1 MPSLNDIPAE
11 HLRDA
16 WVSLAAYGTPP
27 APEVA
32 AVVLP
37 VWSVGLDDWLERLS
51 KTFLRDYCR
60 RNTHWK
66 LAIAPYGGGKTHFLL
81 AVAGQA
87 EKEGWAVSYL
97 QCKGNVTLLDWFSL
111 YESIARSIQL
121 PGSDKRGIRPLAKAA
136 LDRMQTLAAKA
147 PDPDAALD
155 LQISSLEEDEWPNAA
170 FARVMGALLRHLR
183 EPSARPEIGDA
194 AMRWL
199 QGQPETLIPAERQA
213 LRLAPIN
220 NAQKAEH
227 GRTLLASLAKFIP
240 KAGAHGLVLL
250 LDEMDVVFNARGRAM
265 DRILNAMRI
274 MLDAPDGRVD
284 RTPVFGVFAAPPD
297 VLTKLRDYPALSQRL
312 RVQTPFFHDG
322 NDNAAQIDL
331 SKIGAE
337 QPLLREIA
345 HHLRRIGQK
354 AHGWT
359 FDDASQNQNAQRLAS
374 VTSTRHLEVDAR
386 RLFVKT
392 WCGLLEAQSQHG
404 ERAYSEDEL
413 NDLLSGVH
421 GDILNAQQQPGEDD
435 LG

>member
-1 MPSLNDIPAE
+1 M
-11 HLRDA
+11 
-16 WVSLAAYGTPP
+16 
-27 APEVA
+27 
-32 AVVLP
+32 
-37 VWSVGLDDWLERLS
+37 
-51 KTFLRDYCR
+51 
-60 RNTHWK
+60 
-66 LAIAPYGGGKTHFLL
+66 
-81 AVAGQA
+81 QA
-87 EKEGWAVSYL
+87 
-97 QCKGNVTLLDWFSL
+97 
-111 YESIARSIQL
+111 
-121 PGSDKRGIRPLAKAA
+121 
-136 LDRMQTLAAKA
+136 LAAKA

-155 LQISSLEEDEWPNAA
+155 LQIASLEEDEWPNAA

-194 AMRWL
+194 ALRWL

-220 NAQKAEH
+220 NNQRAEH
-227 GRTLLASLAKFIP
+227 GRTLLTSLAKFIP

-312 RVQTPFFHDG
+312 RVQTPYFHDG

-331 SKIGAE
+331 SKIGAQ
-337 QPLLREIA
+337 QPLLCEIA
-345 HHLRRIGQK
+345 HHLRSIGQK

-359 FDDASQNQNAQRLAS
+359 FNENTQTRNAERLAS
-374 VTSTRHLEVDAR
+374 VTATRHLEVDAR

-392 WCGLLEAQSQHG
+392 WCGLLEAQTKHG

-421 GDILNAQQQPGEDD
+421 GDILTAQQQPGDDD

>member
-32 AVVLP
+32 AEVLP
-37 VWSVGLDDWLERLS
+37 VWSVGLDGWLERLA

-81 AVAGQA
+81 AVAGLA
-87 EKEGWAVSYL
+87 DKEGWAVSYI
-97 QCKGNVTLLDWFSL
+97 QCKGNVTLSDWFSL
-111 YESIARSIQL
+111 YESIACSIQL
-121 PGSDKRGIRPLAKAA
+121 PGSDKRGIRPLAKAV
-136 LDRMQTLAAKA
+136 LERMETLAAKA
-147 PDPDAALD
+147 PDPVAALD
-155 LQISSLEEDEWPNAA
+155 FQIDSFEEDDWPNAA
-170 FARVMGALLRHLR
+170 FARVMAALLRHFR
-183 EPSARPEIGDA
+183 EPTARPEIGKA
-194 AMRWL
+194 ALHWL
-199 QGQPETLIPAERQA
+199 QGQPETLTNAERQA
-213 LRLAPIN
+213 LHLAPIN
-220 NAQKAEH
+220 SAQRAEH

-265 DRILNAMRI
+265 DRILNAIRI

-284 RTPVFGVFAAPPD
+284 RTPVFGIFAAPPD

-312 RVQTPFFHDG
+312 RVQPPFFHDD
-322 NDNAAQIDL
+322 NDHAAQIDL

-337 QPLLREIA
+337 KPLLREIA
-345 HHLRRIGQK
+345 HNLRRIGQQ

-359 FDDASQNQNAQRLAS
+359 FDDTTQIQNAQRLAS
-374 VTSTRHLEVDAR
+374 VTATRHLEVDAR

-392 WCGLLEAQSQHG
+392 WCGLLEAQSKHG

-421 GDILNAQQQPGEDD
+421 SDILNAQQQPGEDD

>member
-1 MPSLNDIPAE
+1 MQSLNDIPAE

-32 AVVLP
+32 AEVLP
-37 VWSVGLDDWLERLS
+37 IWSVGLDDWLERLS

-81 AVAGQA
+81 ALAGQA

-97 QCKGNVTLLDWFSL
+97 QCKGNVTLSDWFSL

-136 LDRMQTLAAKA
+136 LDQMQTLAARA
-147 PDPDAALD
+147 PDPAAALD
-155 LQISSLEEDEWPNAA
+155 LQFTSLEDDEWANAA

-183 EPSARPEIGDA
+183 EPSAQPEIGDA
-194 AMRWL
+194 ALRWL
-199 QGQPETLIPAERQA
+199 QGQPDTLIKSELEA
-213 LRLAPIN
+213 LRLA
-220 NAQKAEH
+220 KLRSSERAEY
-227 GRTLLASLAKFIP
+227 GRTLLASLVRFIP
-240 KAGAHGLVLL
+240 KTGAYGLVLL

-274 MLDAPDGRVD
+274 MLDAPDGRMD
-284 RTPVFGVFAAPPD
+284 RTPVLGVFAAPPD
-297 VLTKLRDYPALSQRL
+297 VLLKLRDYPALNQRL
-312 RVQTPFFHDG
+312 RVQAPFFHDG

-337 QPLLREIA
+337 QPLLRGMA
-345 HHLRRIGQK
+345 DRLRRIGQE
-354 AHGWT
+354 AHGWK
-359 FDDASQNQNAQRLAS
+359 FAEKIQDQNADRLAS

-392 WCGLLEAQSQHG
+392 WCGLLEAQAMNG
-404 ERAYSEDEL
+404 ERCYTEDEL

-421 GDILNAQQQPGEDD
+421 NDIMSGQQQPGEHD

>member
-32 AVVLP
+32 AEVLP

-97 QCKGNVTLLDWFSL
+97 QCKGNVTLSDWFSL

-136 LDRMQTLAAKA
+136 LDRLQTLAAKA

-155 LQISSLEEDEWPNAA
+155 LQIASLEEDEWPNAA

-194 AMRWL
+194 ALRWL

-227 GRTLLASLAKFIP
+227 GRTLLASLARFIP

-312 RVQTPFFHDG
+312 RVQTPLFHDG

-359 FDDASQNQNAQRLAS
+359 FDGATQNQNAQRLAS